1 MIRRLMLAALV
12 AVCVLP
18 ACSKGDSESKAA
30 SYNDTPYGRDVDRIC
45 NVERLSGALAEEE
58 GYRAMASAMWLANN
72 IESEDGRLLSAKVRQ
87 AAMPADKIAVLESE
101 AKKVGLPYCDLVVAW
116 SGDSTAKSKT
126 KTDPGNGS

>member
-1 MIRRLMLAALV
+1 MIRQLLCTALLAI
-12 AVCVLP
+12 CVLP
-18 ACSKGDSESKAA
+18 ACKGKGDSESKTG

-58 GYRAMASAMWLANN
+58 GYRAMATAMWLANN

-87 AAMPADKIAVLESE
+87 AAMPADKVAVLEAE

-116 SGDSTAKSKT
+116 SGDSAAKAGE
-126 KTDPGNGS
+126 DGS